1 MSDFIQAYTEL
12 AKAVEDEIAQRR
24 ERPAPPALSDG
35 AGDDGPRCGA
45 GGSAGSRR
53 GLPRRTHRHPPA
65 EPGAVR

>member
-45 GGSAGSRR
+45 GGCRCAGRLAAGASADSDRKS
-53 GLPRRTHRHPPA
+53 
-65 EPGAVR
+65 VV